1 MNCSLKI
8 SSKCYVEKI
17 ISHLFFSVESKTS
30 RSSSQGSS
38 TGRKSEDRLTEAE
51 EADGEDA
58 DSPEDVSI
66 FEDDFHQKVF
76 AKSPIS
82 FKGRRSNSKLR
93 ISLKNTVDQPSSVGD
108 HPKSPRHHKSQ
119 PNPVCLNFWNSFQ
132 SSLVFVPEF
141 ELFFKIHFT
150 VHLYLSRNLDYFF
163 KFISQSLKIS
173 GFTTENDDFKI
184 SEIYAKFTLC

>member
-1 MNCSLKI
+1 MSNLRIPEADLKEVAEKVRIDLLRTDPLSGLKVTQTSNYSLKI
-8 SSKCYVEKI
+8 SLKCYDEKI
-17 ISHLFFSVESKTS
+17 ISHLFSSVESKTS

-58 DSPEDVSI
+58 DSQEDVSI

-93 ISLKNTVDQPSSVGD
+93 ISLKNTVDRPSSVD
-108 HPKSPRHHKSQ
+108 DPKNPRHHKSQ
-119 PNPVCLNFWNSFQ
+119 PNPVCLNFLNLFH
-132 SSLVFVPEF
+132 SSLVFGLIF
-141 ELFFKIHFT
+141 
-150 VHLYLSRNLDYFF
+150 S
-163 KFISQSLKIS
+163 
-173 GFTTENDDFKI
+173 
-184 SEIYAKFTLC
+184 